1 MFRTAYWLI
10 SYLGLMTVAAAFLV
24 GFRYA
29 PDAPLAN
36 LWFDLAL
43 YGAFAAVHI
52 VMTVPAF
59 KRLLFRSAAG
69 TPYERRIY
77 IITTVVTW
85 LVVYWLHLPIGGTGW
100 VAPVWLAY
108 LGFCIFLLA
117 MVSFY
122 EFSTFENLGMFLGV
136 PGAELAFSAGAETP
150 LMTTGSYSRVRHP
163 MYRAAAVMNFA
174 TLMIHPNASQLTF
187 AVLVTAS
194 FLLFIPFEEH
204 QLLKARGDEYRAYM
218 AATPYRVFRGI
229 W

>member
-1 MFRTAYWLI
+1 MFRAAYWLI

-24 GFRYA
+24 GFRYQ

-36 LWFDLAL
+36 LWFNLAL
-43 YGAFAAVHI
+43 YAAFALVHI
-52 VMTVPAF
+52 AMTVPAF
-59 KRLLFRSAAG
+59 KQLLFRGAAG
-69 TPYERRIY
+69 TPFERRIY

-85 LVVYWLHLPIGGTGW
+85 LAVYWLHCPIGGFGW
-100 VAPVWLAY
+100 QSPVWLAY
-108 LGFCIFLLA
+108 LGYCIFLLA

-136 PGAELAFSAGAETP
+136 PGAELTFSAGAETP
-150 LMTTGSYSRVRHP
+150 LITTGSYSRVRHP

-174 TLMIHPNASQLTF
+174 SLLIHPNAAQLVF

-194 FLLFIPFEEH
+194 FILFIPFEEQ
-204 QLLKARGDEYRAYM
+204 QLLKARGDDYRAYM
-218 AATPYRVFRGI
+218 AATPYRLFRGF

>member
-1 MFRTAYWLI
+1 MFRTTYWLF

-24 GFRYA
+24 GFRYQA
-29 PDAPLAN
+29 DAPLAH
-36 LWFDLAL
+36 LWFNLAL
-43 YGAFAAVHI
+43 YAAFAAVHI
-52 VMTVPAF
+52 VMTVPEC
-59 KRLLFRSAAG
+59 KRLLFRGAAG
-69 TPYERRIY
+69 TPFERRVY
-77 IITTVVTW
+77 ILTTVATW
-85 LVVYWLHLPIGGTGW
+85 LAVYYFHRPVGGFGW
-100 VAPVWLAY
+100 QSPVWLEF

-122 EFSTFENLGMFLGV
+122 EFSTFDNLGMFLGV

-150 LMTTGSYSRVRHP
+150 LMTTGSYARVRHP

-174 TLMIHPNASQLTF
+174 SLLIHPNASQLLF

-194 FLLFIPFEEH
+194 FILFIPFEER